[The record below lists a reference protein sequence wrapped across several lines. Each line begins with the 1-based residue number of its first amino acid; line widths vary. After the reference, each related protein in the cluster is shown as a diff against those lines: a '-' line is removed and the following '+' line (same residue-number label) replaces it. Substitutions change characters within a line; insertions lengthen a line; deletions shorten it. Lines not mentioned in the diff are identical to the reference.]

1 MSKADEISKWKKLL
15 DEGSITNEEFER
27 QKEVILS
34 SKTSQTPLLN
44 QLLIGTVGILVVPFL
59 FFNQQNNQE
68 ISEEIISIEE
78 MEETEPLEEI
88 SQNRELIINNIEDIS
103 SGVLQIEVEG
113 NYAEFVADT
122 TTTTST
128 TTTTTTT
135 VPPTTT
141 TTVPPT
147 TTTTTSTTTTTTTT
161 VPPTTTTTTT
171 TVPPT
176 TTTTTSTTTTSTTTT
191 VPPIPEN
198 PHLENS
204 LIWWVNDTDICFY
217 TEVDA
222 WPGTIKWDIY
232 INDVLQFR
240 NSGPAGQSTHFTHL
254 KTSAGSSG
262 DSLTLRVVVYDGNDL
277 LYENTTFAT
286 TTLGPG
292 SSYYQNI
299 TDVGNE
305 CPIGKKP

>member
-15 DEGSITNEEFER
+15 
-27 QKEVILS
+27 
-34 SKTSQTPLLN
+34 
-44 QLLIGTVGILVVPFL
+44 IGLAGILVIPFL

-103 SGVLQIEVEG
+103 PGVLQIEVEG
-113 NYAEFVADT
+113 NYAEFVAN
-122 TTTTST
+122 
-128 TTTTTTT
+128 TTTTT
-135 VPPTTT
+135 VPPTTTT

-161 VPPTTTTTTT
+161 TSTSTSTTTSTTTTT
-171 TVPPT
+171 TVPPIT
-176 TTTTTSTTTTSTTTT
+176 TTTT

-222 WPGTIKWDIY
+222 WPGAIKWDVY

-262 DSLTLRVVVYDGNDL
+262 DSLTLRVVVYDSNDL

-292 SSYYQNI
+292 SSYYKNI

>member
-15 DEGSITNEEFER
+15 DEGLITNQEFER
-27 QKEVILS
+27 RKEVILS

-113 NYAEFVADT
+113 NYAEFVAD
-122 TTTTST
+122 
-128 TTTTTTT
+128 
-135 VPPTTT
+135 
-141 TTVPPT
+141 
-147 TTTTTSTTTTTTTT
+147 
-161 VPPTTTTTTT
+161 
-171 TVPPT
+171 

>member
-113 NYAEFVADT
+113 NYAEFVAD
-122 TTTTST
+122 
-128 TTTTTTT
+128 
-135 VPPTTT
+135 
-141 TTVPPT
+141 

>member
-78 MEETEPLEEI
+78 MEETEPLEEV
-88 SQNRELIINNIEDIS
+88 SQNRELTINNIEDIS

-113 NYAEFVADT
+113 NYAEFVAD
-122 TTTTST
+122 
-128 TTTTTTT
+128 
-135 VPPTTT
+135 
-141 TTVPPT
+141 

>member
-1 MSKADEISKWKKLL
+1 
-15 DEGSITNEEFER
+15 
-27 QKEVILS
+27 
-34 SKTSQTPLLN
+34 
-44 QLLIGTVGILVVPFL
+44 
-59 FFNQQNNQE
+59 
-68 ISEEIISIEE
+68 
-78 MEETEPLEEI
+78 MEETEPLGEI

-122 TTTTST
+122 TTTT
-128 TTTTTTT
+128 
-135 VPPTTT
+135 
-141 TTVPPT
+141 
-147 TTTTTSTTTTTTTT
+147 
-161 VPPTTTTTTT
+161 
-171 TVPPT
+171 
-176 TTTTTSTTTTSTTTT
+176 

-204 LIWWVNDTDICFY
+204 LIWWVNDTDICFQI
-217 TEVDA
+217 EVDA
-222 WPGTIKWDIY
+222 WPGTIKWDVY

-262 DSLTLRVVVYDGNDL
+262 DSLTLRVVVYDGDDL

-292 SSYYQNI
+292 SSYYKNI

>member
-1 MSKADEISKWKKLL
+1 MPKADEISKWKKLL

-27 QKEVILS
+27 QKETILS

-44 QLLIGTVGILVVPFL
+44 QLLIGLAGILVIPFL

-78 MEETEPLEEI
+78 MEETEPLEEV
-88 SQNRELIINNIEDIS
+88 SQNRELTINNIEDIS

-113 NYAEFVADT
+113 NYAEFVAD
-122 TTTTST
+122 
-128 TTTTTTT
+128 
-135 VPPTTT
+135 
-141 TTVPPT
+141 

-262 DSLTLRVVVYDGNDL
+262 DSLTLRVVVYDGNNL